1 MSKGLK
7 VFLVGLVVLVVVVGI
22 VLTVAISNLDRIVK
36 GVVESSGSEVLGT
49 DVTLNKVEISLKGGK
64 GTLKGLVI
72 ANPEGFSA
80 RNAFELDEVTLVLD
94 LGTVTSDE
102 VVVEQVVVD
111 GARVVFEETGGS
123 INLQT
128 LLKNAQDYA
137 GPSEPSEPTEEE
149 PESAGPKLVI
159 KEFRF
164 TNAEATLISEKLGQ
178 EVMAGIP
185 DIMLNDIGK
194 EGNGVTAA
202 EAAKQ
207 VLVPVIQQ
215 VIEGSKDEI
224 IEAAKESATKGLLN
238 KIGF

>member
-1 MSKGLK
+1 MSKVLK
-7 VFLVGLVVLVVVVGI
+7 VFLIGLVALVVVVGI

-49 DVTLNKVEISLKGGK
+49 EVTLNQAEISLKGGK
-64 GTLKGLVI
+64 GSLKGLAI

-80 RNAFELDEVTLVLD
+80 ENAFELDEVTLVLD

-111 GARVVFEETGGS
+111 GARVRFEETGGS

-137 GPSEPSEPTEEE
+137 GPSEPGESTEEE
-149 PESAGPKLVI
+149 TESAGPNLVI

-178 EVMAGIP
+178 EVSTGIP
-185 DIMLNDIGK
+185 DVILHDIGRK
-194 EGNGVTAA
+194 GAGVTAA
-202 EAAKQ
+202 EAAKE
-207 VLVPVIQQ
+207 VLVPVIRQ
-215 VIEGSKDEI
+215 VIEGSKDEM
-224 IEAAKESATKGLLN
+224 IEAVKENATKKVLET
-238 KIGF
+238 IGF

>member
-1 MSKGLK
+1 MNKGVK
-7 VFLVGLVVLVVVVGI
+7 IFLIGLGALVVVIGI

-49 DVTLNKVEISLKGGK
+49 EVSLNKVAISLKGGK
-64 GTLKGLVI
+64 GSLKGLVI

-80 RNAFELDEVTLVLD
+80 KNAFELDEVTLVLD

-111 GARVVFEETGGS
+111 GARVRFEETGGN

-137 GPSEPSEPTEEE
+137 GPSEPGDTTEEE
-149 PESAGPKLVI
+149 SEAEGPKLVI
-159 KEFRF
+159 REFRF
-164 TNAEATLISEKLGQ
+164 TNAEATLISEQLGQ
-178 EVMAGIP
+178 EVSAGIP
-185 DIMLNDIGK
+185 DILLNDIGRK
-194 EGNGVTAA
+194 GAGVTAA
-202 EAAKQ
+202 EAAKE

-224 IEAAKESATKGLLN
+224 IEAVKENATKKVLDT
-238 KIGF
+238 IGF

>member
-1 MSKGLK
+1 MSKVLK
-7 VFLVGLVVLVVVVGI
+7 VSLFGLVLLVVVVGI

-36 GVVESSGSEVLGT
+36 GVVESSGSDVLGT
-49 DVTLNKVEISLKGGK
+49 EVTLNKVEISLKGGS
-64 GTLKGLVI
+64 GSLKRLVI

-80 RNAFELDEVTLVLD
+80 RNAFELDEVTLALD

-111 GARVVFEETGGS
+111 GARVTFEETGGS

-128 LLKNAQDYA
+128 LLKNAQEYA
-137 GPSEPSEPTEEE
+137 GPSEPSETAEEE

-164 TNAEATLISEKLGQ
+164 SNAEATLISEELGQ
-178 EVMAGIP
+178 EVSAGLP
-185 DIMLNDIGK
+185 DIVLNDIGQK
-194 EGNGVTAA
+194 GNGVTAA

-215 VIEGSKDEI
+215 VIEGSKEEI
-224 IEAAKESATKGLLN
+224 IEAAKERATKSLLN
-238 KIGF
+238 KIGL

>member
-1 MSKGLK
+1 MSKVGK

-49 DVTLNKVEISLKGGK
+49 DVSLNKVEISLKGGR
-64 GTLKGLVI
+64 GSLKGLVI
-72 ANPEGFSA
+72 ANPEGFSD
-80 RNAFELDEVTLVLD
+80 RNAFELDEVTLALD

-111 GARVVFEETGGS
+111 GARVIFEETGGS

-137 GPSEPSEPTEEE
+137 GPSEPSEPPEEE

-159 KEFRF
+159 NEFRF

-178 EVMAGIP
+178 EVMAGMP
-185 DIMLNDIGK
+185 DIVLNDIGQK
-194 EGNGVTAA
+194 GHGVTAA

-224 IEAAKESATKGLLN
+224 IEAAKESATKGFLN

>member
-1 MSKGLK
+1 MSKVLK
-7 VFLVGLVVLVVVVGI
+7 VFLIGLVVLVIVVGI

-36 GVVESSGSEVLGT
+36 GVVESAGSEVLGT
-49 DVTLNKVEISLKGGK
+49 DVTLNKVEISLKGGR
-64 GTLKGLVI
+64 GSLKGLVI

-80 RNAFELDEVTLVLD
+80 RNAFEIDEVTLALD

-111 GARVVFEETGGS
+111 GARVTFEETGGS

-137 GPSEPSEPTEEE
+137 GPSEPSETPEKE

-164 TNAEATLISEKLGQ
+164 TNADATLISEKLGQ

-185 DIMLNDIGK
+185 DIVLNDIGQK
-194 EGNGVTAA
+194 GHGVTAA

-238 KIGF
+238 KIGL

>member
-1 MSKGLK
+1 MSKVLK
-7 VFLVGLVVLVVVVGI
+7 VSLVGLVVLVVVVGV

-49 DVTLNKVEISLKGGK
+49 DVTLSEVKISLKGGK
-64 GTLKGLVI
+64 GLLKGLVI

-80 RNAFELDEVTLVLD
+80 RNAFELDEVTLALD

-111 GARVVFEETGGS
+111 GAKVIFEETGGS

-137 GPSEPSEPTEEE
+137 GPSEPGETTEEE

-178 EVMAGIP
+178 EISTGIP
-185 DIMLNDIGK
+185 DIVLNDIGQK
-194 EGNGVTAA
+194 GNGVTAA

-207 VLVPVIQQ
+207 VLVPVIRQ

-224 IEAAKESATKGLLN
+224 IEAAKESVTKGLLD